1 MLLKKLKKSTSI
13 LLLLLISIPT
23 TAFAYSDYIIP
34 GGETIGIEIKATG
47 VIIVGTYEING
58 KDPAKEAGLQVGDI
72 IQKVNDKNI
81 TTIDE
86 LVQAISHNDSTVEL
100 TYLRDDKEY
109 QATLPVTQ
117 EDGIYK
123 TGLYVKD
130 SITGIGTLSYIDP
143 GTNLFGA
150 LGHEV
155 IESNTGQMLEVKN
168 GQILKSTVT
177 NIERSENGSPGSKN
191 AQLEFDQIKGQ
202 IAENTSSG
210 IFGKYT
216 DIIPSRKAYKVA
228 SVSDIKKG
236 EAKILTVVDGEEIRE
251 YSINIT
257 KINKNDKNNKNLLF
271 EITDPELLEKT
282 GITYWLD
289 GGWGVD
295 VLAGRQTRTH
305 RDIDIDFDA
314 QYMEKLLDMLLYIG
328 YKIDTD
334 WKPVRIELYSDELG
348 YLDIHP
354 FVLNEDGTSKQTDLE
369 GGWYEFEKDYFVY
382 L

>member
-47 VIIVGTYEING
+47 VVIVGTYEING

-282 GITYWLD
+282 GGIVQGMSGSPIIQGDFIIGAVTHVVVDDPTKGYGILITN
-289 GGWGVD
+289 
-295 VLAGRQTRTH
+295 
-305 RDIDIDFDA
+305 
-314 QYMEKLLDMLLYIG
+314 ML
-328 YKIDTD
+328 K
-334 WKPVRIELYSDELG
+334 
-348 YLDIHP
+348 
-354 FVLNEDGTSKQTDLE
+354 E
-369 GGWYEFEKDYFVY
+369 GEN
-382 L
+382 